1 MERLNL
7 IFDEN
12 FILKGKRGLR
22 LTNLQTVLRS
32 SLYIKEYPA
41 SCFVRVCS
49 KRQSKSAQDRYL
61 ETDSK
66 TFSIADV
73 TTAFEQ

>member
-1 MERLNL
+1 MR
-7 IFDEN
+7 IFHIEKQEA
-12 FILKGKRGLR
+12 LGLR
-22 LTNLQTVLRS
+22 IFKQFLRS

-41 SCFVRVCS
+41 SCFVRACS

-61 ETDSK
+61 ETDSR
-66 TFSIADV
+66 TFGIADV